1 MNGKRELLCKP
12 KRLLKL
18 FDILHYHW
26 NNSLSTT
33 NIGAQLFNNNSDT
46 NNSVDQNVD
55 SYDSVTHIQRLKD
68 LFLAV
73 YTELPVPDQDL
84 VAMEI
89 HKTNNESVT
98 RIFGSETKENTT
110 NLFNKISSELDPL
123 VCMSTFRKKGNNMFL
138 SAIEIFCTT
147 IYGLDG
153 IFVVVDIFTS

>member
-1 MNGKRELLCKP
+1 MNGKRELLCKS

-46 NNSVDQNVD
+46 NNSVDQNVS
-55 SYDSVTHIQRLKD
+55 SYDSGTHIQRLKD

-123 VCMSTFRKKGNNMFL
+123 VCMSTFRKKRNNTFL
-138 SAIEIFCTT
+138 SAIEICCTT
-147 IYGLDG
+147 IYGLEG
-153 IFVVVDIFTS
+153 I

>member
-33 NIGAQLFNNNSDT
+33 NIDAQLFNNNSDT

-123 VCMSTFRKKGNNMFL
+123 VCMSTFRKKRNNTFL
-138 SAIEIFCTT
+138 SAIEICCTT
-147 IYGLDG
+147 IYGLEG
-153 IFVVVDIFTS
+153 I

>member
-1 MNGKRELLCKP
+1 MNGKRKLLCKP

-46 NNSVDQNVD
+46 NNSVDQNVN
-55 SYDSVTHIQRLKD
+55 SYDSGAHIQRLKD

-123 VCMSTFRKKGNNMFL
+123 VCMLTFRKKINNTFL
-138 SAIEIFCTT
+138 SAIQICCTT
-147 IYGLDG
+147 IYGLEG
-153 IFVVVDIFTS
+153 I